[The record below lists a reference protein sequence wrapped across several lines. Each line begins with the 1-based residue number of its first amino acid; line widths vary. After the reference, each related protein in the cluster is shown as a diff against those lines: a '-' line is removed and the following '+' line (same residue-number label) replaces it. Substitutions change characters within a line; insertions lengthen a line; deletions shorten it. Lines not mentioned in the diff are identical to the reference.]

1 MRPLLLLIVSAP
13 SWGQEWIVRTLPVN
27 GTAPSARVD
36 GAIAYDGRTRQV
48 FLFGGRDTSLRNDLW
63 VYSAE
68 RGQWRE
74 LRPQGTQP
82 PARLG
87 HTLVLDEVRRRLI
100 LFGGQAAGFFNDTWA
115 YEIDRNT
122 WQQLAA
128 GNPGPSRRYGHSAI
142 YDAQRDRMVISHGF
156 TDAGRF
162 DDTWAFEFASARWRD
177 ISPSSG
183 RPLRRCLHHAVHDR
197 QGDQMLLYG
206 GCASGAGPCPLGDLW
221 SFDLATNRWI
231 ERTGSVK
238 PPARQWYGMGFDSA
252 QRRLVLFGGSGESGT
267 LNDIWNYDPATNAWR
282 GVALEDPAPTPR
294 QRHEAAEAPEL
305 GGVLFFGGSTNTGL
319 TNELLLMRPR
329 EAAGPSLSASGVVNA
344 FSKRPGPVAP
354 GQIVSLLGSGLG
366 PDAGVSASWNSNGE
380 LPRALAGV
388 TVLFQ
393 DIPSPIYSV
402 QSGRIDVQAPYEI
415 AGLREV
421 SIVVNTGAGSSSAV
435 EVPVVDVNAGLH
447 SSIFRLDGTVI
458 TEDNPAGAGEVVSLF
473 ATGYGQTV
481 PAAAT
486 GRSSDADNPARPLAN
501 IGVRVGENE
510 AEILFAGQA
519 PATAGV
525 LQINARLPQGA
536 GAGRQEVA
544 VRVGGSEARA
554 VLYLR

>member
-13 SWGQEWIVRTLPVN
+13 SWGQEWIARTLPVN
-27 GTAPSARVD
+27 GDAPSPRVD

-87 HTLVLDEVRRRLI
+87 HTLVLDEVRRRVI

-162 DDTWAFEFASARWRD
+162 DDTWAFDFASARWRD

-183 RPLRRCLHHAVHDR
+183 RPLRRCLHHAVYDR

-221 SFDLATNRWI
+221 SFDLDTNRWI

-267 LNDIWNYDPATNAWR
+267 LNDIWDYDPATNAWR
-282 GVALEDPAPTPR
+282 GVALLDPAPAPR

-305 GGVLFFGGSTNTGL
+305 GGVLYFGGSTNTGL

-415 AGLREV
+415 AGLRQV

-486 GRSSDADNPARPLAN
+486 GRSSDAENPARPLAN
-501 IGVRVGENE
+501 IAVRVGENE

-525 LQINARLPQGA
+525 LQINTRLPEGA
-536 GAGRQEVA
+536 GAGRQEVT